1 MKSQMNEIR
10 FDRGKIRTLDEGN
23 RKLFCAADVAT
34 AIGCADPQ
42 EAVKN
47 CCHWD
52 TKRMV
57 LIKDKEVMVTF
68 IPWNDVKALIRNSKQ
83 DNKQEIEDELFR
95 LAFTTQKA
103 EKESNNS
110 NQDKDYNKKQYKK
123 QNGLITFDS
132 PQFGKIRTLEING
145 EPWFVGKDVAIS
157 LGYSNTT
164 RAIRVHVD
172 SDDKGK
178 TKMVS
183 PGGEQQSTIINES
196 GLYSLILSSKLP
208 TAKAF
213 KRWIT
218 HDVIPAIRKTGGYM
232 TDALAQKVQAD
243 PDELQR
249 FVRAFIK
256 EKDRADKLEQEL
268 AEAQPKIDGYNQ
280 FLNNDGCTT
289 IRVTAKEL
297 DVPEKQ
303 FTKLLVDKKVL
314 FRTRDGYLLPYA
326 NKKNSGMFVVR
337 DFISASGE
345 LLHQTLFTTK
355 GKLYV
360 NRIIRENA
368 GAWR

>member
-10 FDRGKIRTLDEGN
+10 FDRGKIRTLEEGS
-23 RKLFCAADVAT
+23 RKLFCAADT
-34 AIGCADPQ
+34 AELLGYADPQ
-42 EAVKN
+42 EAVKE

-52 TKRMV
+52 TKRRV
-57 LIKDKEVMVTF
+57 AIKDKEVSVTF

-95 LAFTTQKA
+95 LAFTTQKVDS
-103 EKESNNS
+103 EKSITKDSVSVETHREVVQTYNS
-110 NQDKDYNKKQYKK
+110 D
-123 QNGLITFDS
+123 L
-132 PQFGKIRTLEING
+132 FGKVRTLIIDEKI
-145 EPWFVGKDVAIS
+145 WFVAKDVAAS
-157 LGYSNTT
+157 LGYVKT
-164 RAIRVHVD
+164 RNAIKQHC
-172 SDDKGK
+172 KGARK
-178 TKMVS
+178 QGVPTN
-183 PGGEQQSTIINES
+183 GGIQNVTIIPE
-196 GLYSLILSSKLP
+196 GDVYRLIVGSKLP
-208 TAKAF
+208 TAEKF
-213 KRWIT
+213 EHWLF
-218 HDVIPAIRKTGGYM
+218 DEVVPAIRKTGGYM

-243 PDELQR
+243 PDELKK
-249 FVRAFIK
+249 FVSAFIK
-256 EKDRADKLEQEL
+256 EKDRADDLEQKL

-345 LLHQTLFTTK
+345 LFHQTLFTTK

-360 NRIIRENA
+360 NRIIRENTV
-368 GAWR
+368 AWR